1 MQAALSKVTGV
12 TEVISVSTDS
22 NTAVVKVEKDKVAA
36 ADLTAAVKSAG
47 FGAKVLSLDEVTLKV
62 TGMTCEAC
70 PAKVEAALGKV
81 DGVTEVIS
89 VSTDSNTAVVKVEK
103 DKVTAADLA
112 KAVKS
117 AGFSAEILPI
127 DAVTLKVT
135 GMTCE
140 ACPAKVEAA
149 LGKVD
154 GVTEVISVS
163 TADNMAVVKVEK
175 GKVTAADLTAA
186 VKTAGFTAEV
196 LSLDEVTLKVAG
208 MTCEACPAKVE
219 AALGKVDG
227 VTEVIS
233 VSTDSNTAVVKVEK
247 DKVTA
252 ADLAKAVKSAGFS
265 AEILPID
272 AVTLKVTGM
281 TCEACPAKVEA
292 ALGKVDGVTEV
303 ISVSTADNMAVVK
316 VEKGKVTAADLTA
329 AVKTAGFTAEV
340 VMPEVDEV
348 TLKVTGMMCEAC
360 PAKVEA
366 ALGKVD
372 GVTEVI
378 SVSMADSTAV
388 VKVE

>member
-22 NTAVVKVEKDKVAA
+22 NTAVVKVDKDKVAA
-36 ADLTAAVKSAG
+36 DDLTAAVKAAG
-47 FGAKVLSLDEVTLKV
+47 FGAKVLPIDEVTLKV

-81 DGVTEVIS
+81 DGVTEIIS
-89 VSTDSNTAVVKVEK
+89 VSTADNTAVVKVEK
-103 DKVTAADLA
+103 GKVTADDLTA
-112 KAVKS
+112 AVKS
-117 AGFSAEILPI
+117 AGFSAKVLPI

-154 GVTEVISVS
+154 GVTEIISVS
-163 TADNMAVVKVEK
+163 TADN
-175 GKVTAADLTAA
+175 T
-186 VKTAGFTAEV
+186 
-196 LSLDEVTLKVAG
+196 
-208 MTCEACPAKVE
+208 
-219 AALGKVDG
+219 
-227 VTEVIS
+227 
-233 VSTDSNTAVVKVEK
+233 
-247 DKVTA
+247 
-252 ADLAKAVKSAGFS
+252 
-265 AEILPID
+265 
-272 AVTLKVTGM
+272 
-281 TCEACPAKVEA
+281 
-292 ALGKVDGVTEV
+292 
-303 ISVSTADNMAVVK
+303 AVVK

-340 VMPEVDEV
+340 VMPEVEKV

-388 VKVE
+388 VKVEKGKVATDALIQAVCDAHPDFNAKVVK